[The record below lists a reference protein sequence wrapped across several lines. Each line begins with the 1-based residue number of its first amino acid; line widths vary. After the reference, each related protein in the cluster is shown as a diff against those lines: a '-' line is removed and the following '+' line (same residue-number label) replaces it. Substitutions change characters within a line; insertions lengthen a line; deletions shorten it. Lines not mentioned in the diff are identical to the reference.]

1 MLHKWDCTI
10 NRREMASYLI
20 MDIVNPHHHIMV
32 WGKWRDEDKG
42 WIKWG
47 GQCNITMRV
56 GGKAQR
62 IMSSSIVLIMYS
74 YIFYVNVA
82 MSQRKT
88 SKSLQSAT

>member
-10 NRREMASYLI
+10 NRREMTSYLI

-47 GQCNITMRV
+47 GQCNITMWV

-82 MSQRKT
+82 MSLRKT
-88 SKSLQSAT
+88 SESLQSAT

>member
-1 MLHKWDCTI
+1 MYKHCMLHKWDCTI
-10 NRREMASYLI
+10 NRREMTSYLI

-47 GQCNITMRV
+47 GQCNIIMWV
-56 GGKAQR
+56 GGKAKAQR

-74 YIFYVNVA
+74 YILYANVA
-82 MSQRKT
+82 MSKR
-88 SKSLQSAT
+88 